1 MGTDRTVEG
10 GARSATALQAPTAG
24 LAFGLL
30 GAAASLSLQ
39 MRTHGP
45 GDGWVGFEG
54 VLLAVHLI
62 AGLVVALPAW
72 RFRNRIA
79 AVAGLWL
86 ALWTAVVLAFKGKK
100 ELFQLGVYTGSVW
113 LTFLI
118 VILALLAC
126 MLVGGILYHM
136 IVGTIARKLRLRPE
150 ALAIA
155 LAVWAA
161 FFFARGYSI
170 LGAIIAVAAAAV
182 VLLIFTKAVRPRS
195 RLLWTASILVVLWI
209 APVLELYRAN
219 RPLPTTAEK
228 GMPNVVLIVVD
239 TVRSDYLIGTP
250 ADALELPAWRRLAA
264 NGYTFKETV
273 ATSSFTVAST
283 ASILTSLIP
292 HHHGAR
298 THPSDLPERV
308 TTLAEILWE
317 EGYATGGVVC
327 NGLLSWKAGFG
338 QGFDRFVDLRGG
350 VLGSSPALYLANIF
364 TGFFQDGLSLKNAPD
379 FRRLRWMFKAEP
391 DHDAMATDLAIDW
404 VDDQG
409 EGPFFLW
416 IHYFGP
422 HMPYEPRPN
431 AGEDEQRRAAYEEFG
446 AMMREYYLDKR
457 SIGSVNFENPLSEEG
472 RAVGA
477 HLYGR
482 EVEQADGEIARL
494 LEHMASRGL
503 LENTIFVV
511 TSDHGESLGEHDLV
525 FAHAYYVYD
534 VSTIV
539 PTVFSWPGKTVE
551 GVESDEQV
559 SMLDIMP
566 TILELAGVE
575 SESGEGVSLADGLR
589 GGVLPEMRPLLSES
603 IPLLP
608 RHPERKRIHLPGN
621 AGKMRALREFPW
633 KLIATPKE
641 EGVDWE
647 LYRLDEDPGE
657 ENNLAGSAADVESG
671 LRARMLAI
679 LELEAAEEAQ
689 DRDEPID
696 EEQLELLKSLGYI
709 N

>member
-1 MGTDRTVEG
+1 M
-10 GARSATALQAPTAG
+10 AAG
-24 LAFGLL
+24 LALGLL

-39 MRTHGP
+39 IRTHRA
-45 GDGWVGFEG
+45 GDGWAGFEG
-54 VLLAVHLI
+54 ALLTVHLI
-62 AGLVVALPAW
+62 AGLVAGVLAC
-72 RFRNRIA
+72 RFKNQIA
-79 AVAGLWL
+79 AVSGLWL
-86 ALWTAVVLAFKGKK
+86 ALWTAVVMAFKGKK
-100 ELFQLGVYTGSVW
+100 ELFELGVYTESVW
-113 LTFLI
+113 LTFLL
-118 VILALLAC
+118 VMLALMAC
-126 MLVGGILYHM
+126 MLVGGILYNM
-136 IVGTIARKLRLRPE
+136 VVGMIARKLRLRPE

-155 LAVWAA
+155 LAVWAV

-170 LGAIIAVAAAAV
+170 TGAIIGMVAAAV
-182 VLLIFTKAVRPRS
+182 TLWIFTKAVKPRS
-195 RLLWTASILVVLWI
+195 RQLWTAAILAVLWI
-209 APVLELYRAN
+209 APLLEMYRAN
-219 RPLPTTAEK
+219 RALPTAAEK

-239 TVRSDYLIGTP
+239 TVRTDHLTGIAGS
-250 ADALELPAWRRLAA
+250 ALELPAWRRLAG
-264 NGYTFKETV
+264 NGFTFNETV

-283 ASILTSLIP
+283 ASILTALIP

-308 TTLAEILWE
+308 TTLAEALWE
-317 EGYATGGVVC
+317 SGYATGGMVC
-327 NGLLSWKAGFG
+327 NGLLSWNAGFG
-338 QGFDRFVDLRGG
+338 QGFDRFVDVRGG

-364 TGFFQDGLSLKNAPD
+364 TGLFQDGLGLRDVPD

-391 DHDAMATDLAIDW
+391 DHDAIATDLAIDW
-404 VDDQG
+404 LDGQG

-416 IHYFGP
+416 VHYFGP
-422 HMPYEPRPN
+422 HMPYEPRPS
-431 AGEDEQRRAAYEEFG
+431 AEDDESRQAAYEEFG
-446 AMMREYYLDKR
+446 TMMREYYLDNR
-457 SIGSVNFENPLSEEG
+457 SIGSVNFENPLSPEG
-472 RAVGA
+472 REVGA

-482 EVEQADGEIARL
+482 EVEQADGEIGRL
-494 LEHMASRGL
+494 VEHLESRGL
-503 LENTIFVV
+503 LESTLFVV

-539 PTVFSWPGKTVE
+539 PTVFYWPGEIE
-551 GVESDEQV
+551 GGMESDEQV
-559 SMLDIMP
+559 SILDIMP
-566 TILELAGVE
+566 TILELAGIE
-575 SESGEGVSLADGLR
+575 SESGEGTSLAGGLR
-589 GGVLPEMRPLLSES
+589 GGALPEMRPMLSES

-657 ENNLAGSAADVESG
+657 KNNLAGSGADVEPG

-689 DRDEPID
+689 DLDEPID